1 MKIPKSLI
9 GPHRPKTTD
18 MFPSGEVIQACGE
31 CALKAKFSASIDIKK
46 DDITGIQLTIEYKI
60 RFVQHVGFA

>member
-1 MKIPKSLI
+1 
-9 GPHRPKTTD
+9 